1 MPDNTEGPKFS
12 NNTIHPLAIR
22 NKKTPQ
28 SGVIVSYDD
37 IKAQTLDTKL
47 PKPKEEVGLPQEI
60 IRIICSYVDAD
71 ELPNLRLVSIGF
83 SNAAAVR
90 MYRTMDFTFT
100 ASSLKRLLNVAHST
114 RLQHHVFKLRYNAK
128 WMSTWPIS
136 WEPECLEY
144 HFSHQ
149 RELEEVLIKL
159 VNLSTIE
166 FRPRH
171 QDPQHTLENRL
182 VTHRRTFDP
191 FWKFLTSSLRHVS
204 RLRSI
209 IASNSFPYEG
219 ESLEEFST
227 EEIGALG
234 RLENLTLRVHTH
246 FGRRLP
252 NLLYY
257 MSNLKSLE
265 LRELVDLGERD
276 FSELV
281 NPSTKF
287 RSLVSLKLDGFNLNE
302 RYFKHF
308 LLGNAHSLHSLSLRN
323 MKLEITDKEFETED
337 YYKCNQWIRM
347 FYFFGQSMRLENIEL
362 HGELRTSLSGTWFA
376 QNFAKGNESYAGT
389 NLMSQLTDFITHA
402 KGSSFPLPHPDED
415 LRNVDLRLYGG
426 TRGLFLVNILRR
438 NGSIRLLRRKL
449 HKPSVYNGY
458 LDWEQPGFAGLAIQ
472 DDTESDASQY
482 DPDEVVVE
490 VQNIAEQ
497 AKAFARAKAYFLAN
511 QDSWN
516 DEEKV
521 TMAFLVD
528 ADPMSFEVEV
538 PAPFNSP
545 RNLNLI

>member
-182 VTHRRTFDP
+182 VTHRRIFDP

-281 NPSTKF
+281 NP
-287 RSLVSLKLDGFNLNE
+287 N
-302 RYFKHF
+302 
-308 LLGNAHSLHSLSLRN
+308 
-323 MKLEITDKEFETED
+323 
-337 YYKCNQWIRM
+337 
-347 FYFFGQSMRLENIEL
+347 
-362 HGELRTSLSGTWFA
+362 
-376 QNFAKGNESYAGT
+376 
-389 NLMSQLTDFITHA
+389 FITHA